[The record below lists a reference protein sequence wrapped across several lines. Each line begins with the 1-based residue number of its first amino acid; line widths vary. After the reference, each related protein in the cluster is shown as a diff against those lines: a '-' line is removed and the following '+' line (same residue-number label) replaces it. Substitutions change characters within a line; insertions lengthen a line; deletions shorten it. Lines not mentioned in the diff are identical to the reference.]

1 MNNILVKT
9 KKKRKHNEIVKE
21 VLRRIEAN
29 NLYMKP
35 KKCIQK
41 VKYYGIT
48 SKKEIISYIFINL
61 IENIQEYNIKRIQ
74 IAQEGLCKIYI
85 VLSKGYI
92 IVGDKYID

>member
-1 MNNILVKT
+1 MNNILVET

-92 IVGDKYID
+92 IVGDKCID